1 MIHPLLFLVGYRIIS
16 IPSEQGA
23 EFFNVCARFGI
34 VFHSLGV
41 KKGEEGDRRYF
52 RMSFVA
58 ARKAQALCRRYGID
72 VRGESRHGLPELF
85 RASLKRPGIILGTVL
100 FVAVV
105 FMSGQVIWDVRIEG
119 NESVSDEEIIDIL
132 KESGI
137 SVGSLKSG
145 LDIDRIQNRALI
157 LSDKISWITVNVT
170 GTVAEVEVREVSAAP
185 EDKDYISSNLVA
197 ERNGTVVEFD
207 RVKGNIAVELGE
219 AVSEGQLLVGGVYGS
234 DTEGLRFVRSSG
246 RVLALCEREFSVSV
260 PLKFEK
266 KVYTGREKIKKSLI
280 FFEKE
285 VKFFGNSGNSYA
297 SCDTIEEV
305 EYFDLFG
312 LGKLPFGIRTVTYAE
327 YYTEEAARSEETA
340 KEQANLLL
348 WQSFAADAPL
358 DAAVVRKQLYG
369 RVEGEAYILSGTVES
384 VENIAVER
392 EVKIDIT
399 G

>member
-16 IPSEQGA
+16 VPSELGA
-23 EFFNVCARFGI
+23 EFFNVCARFDI

-41 KKGEEGDRRYF
+41 KKDETGDRRYF

-58 ARKAQALCRRYGID
+58 ARRAQVLCRKYGIEI
-72 VRGESRHGLPELF
+72 RSESRHGLPELL
-85 RASLKRPGIILGTVL
+85 RASLKRPGIILGAVIFAATVFL
-100 FVAVV
+100 
-105 FMSGQVIWDVRIEG
+105 SGRVIWDVRIDG
-119 NESVSDEEIIDIL
+119 NESVSDGEIIDIL

-137 SVGSLKSG
+137 SVGSLKSE

-170 GTVAEVEVREVSAAP
+170 GTVAEVEVREVSAVP
-185 EDKDYISSNLVA
+185 EDEGYISSNLVA

-207 RVKGNIAVELGE
+207 KVKGNIAVELGE
-219 AVSEGQLLVGGVYGS
+219 AVSEGQLLVGGIYGS

-246 RVLALCEREFSVSV
+246 RVLALCERELCVSV

-266 KVYTGREKIKKSLI
+266 KVYTGKEKIKKSLI

-305 EYFDLFG
+305 KYFDLFG
-312 LGKLPFGIRTVTYAE
+312 LGRLPFGIRTVRYAE
-327 YYTEEAARSEETA
+327 YETVQTLRSEQTA
-340 KEQANLLL
+340 KEQANFLL
-348 WQSFAADAPL
+348 WQSFSADAPP
-358 DAAVVRKQLYG
+358 DAQVVRKRLYG
-369 RVEGEAYILSGTVES
+369 RVEGESYILSGTVES
-384 VENIAVER
+384 IENIAVER
-392 EVKIDIT
+392 EVKVDIM